1 MIIRVAAVNT
11 YRMYIEPGSTPGE
24 PEPAGQQANRRS
36 AAGDRRL
43 TNVDRRKSKSDH
55 RRRDENAIEKVTAEL
70 RKSFLF
76 ESLAPE
82 AGSGEGNAGEFPGIS
97 GEAFDARL

>member
-11 YRMYIEPGSTPGE
+11 YRMYIEPGSIPGG

-36 AAGDRRL
+36 AAGDRR
-43 TNVDRRKSKSDH
+43 KSKSDR
-55 RRRDENAIEKVTAEL
+55 RRRDENAVEKVTAEL
-70 RKSFLF
+70 RESFLF

-82 AGSGEGNAGEFPGIS
+82 AGNNAGEFPGIS
-97 GEAFDARL
+97 GETFDARL